1 MTVQNLAPILSFVL
15 TERGWPCTDRLERM
29 ATHLPAVATAGLEVS
44 LAGEDSVDLQQR
56 IQSES
61 EVSRLTRWIG
71 RTASQD
77 PAWRRLEAALPVIAD
92 DVDEFWLELDAPAED
107 IAVEPPLSVF
117 VRLRQS
123 SATAVAKI
131 LDAFGM
137 HLSSGR
143 LEALR
148 RCLEGCDARTRLSH
162 LGLMLG
168 RTGSPLRLIVEG
180 AAPDDMMV
188 LLDRWGWPGPR
199 ESTARWI
206 DRLFVHADRV
216 RLALTLAD
224 TLMPDIG
231 LECFVGEPAANDPRW
246 RCLFDLLAQEGLC
259 TPGRRDQLLAWP
271 AALTPLSSPQWP
283 EALIADALLRTDP
296 APHWL
301 DCRISHAK
309 VILAAG
315 QPARAKGYFGFIDVK
330 TPPAPAVAPKS
341 RAISVNVEG
350 AIEAATAFLIA
361 ARNQAGWW
369 LDYDG
374 FSEGPADEW
383 VTAYV
388 ALALHHGADAH
399 GRDAAARAWHLL
411 KARAR
416 HGWGWNFLQPADADS
431 TIWGLRLASALGES
445 ETREACEATD
455 FLRRHMRSD
464 GGVATYRPDVYAH
477 WSDGKLVNPAW
488 YEAHACVTAAA
499 AQLSGLGF
507 APLGHLRDSQSEDGD
522 WRGYWWQSERYAT
535 ALAAEALAAKGDA
548 GDEDRVRRAIQATR
562 MWLER
567 EEAADRLRQR
577 PFEAAWALRTLLLK
591 PSAAI
596 EAVERLVSQ
605 LLAAQY
611 DDGSWCASA
620 TLAIPNR
627 RGDIVPAIDNR
638 RCFTTATVLEALGR
652 FYRLNPTDH

>member
-1 MTVQNLAPILSFVL
+1 MTAQNLAPILRFVL
-15 TERGWPCTDRLERM
+15 AERGWSSSGRLEGM
-29 ATHLPAVATAGLEVS
+29 AAHLPAVATAGLEVS
-44 LAGEDSVDLQQR
+44 LTGEGNADLQQR
-56 IQSES
+56 IKSET
-61 EVSRLTRWIG
+61 EVARLSRWIR

-77 PAWRRLEAALPVIAD
+77 KAWQRLDAALPVITD
-92 DVDEFWLELDAPAED
+92 DIDEYWLELDAPAED
-107 IAVEPPLSVF
+107 GPEEPPLSVF
-117 VRLRQS
+117 VRLRES
-123 SATAVAKI
+123 SVTAVARV

-137 HLSSGR
+137 ELSPGR
-143 LEALR
+143 LAALR
-148 RCLEGCDARTRLSH
+148 RCLEDCDAKTRLSH

-168 RTGSPLRLIVEG
+168 RAGAPLRLIVEG
-180 AAPDDMMV
+180 VAPDDMMA
-188 LLDRWGWPGPR
+188 LLDRWGWSGPR

-206 DRLFVHADRV
+206 DRLFVHADRI

-224 TLMPDIG
+224 SLTPDIG
-231 LECFVGEPAANDPRW
+231 LECFVGEPTVNDPRW
-246 RCLFDLLAQEGLC
+246 RCLFDLLVQEGLC
-259 TPGRRDQLLAWP
+259 THSRRDELLAWP

-309 VILAAG
+309 VTLAIG
-315 QPARAKGYFGFIDVK
+315 QPVRAKGYFGFVEVQTSS
-330 TPPAPAVAPKS
+330 TPALEAKP
-341 RAISVNVEG
+341 RISVGNVEG

-383 VTAYV
+383 VTAYIG
-388 ALALHHGADAH
+388 LALHHGAHAP

-445 ETREACEATD
+445 DTREACEAID
-455 FLRRHMRSD
+455 FLHRHMQSD
-464 GGVATYRPDVYAH
+464 GGVATYRRDVYAR
-477 WSDGKLVNPAW
+477 WSDGKAVNPAW

-499 AQLSGLGF
+499 AQLPGLGA
-507 APLGHLRDSQSEDGD
+507 APLSHLRSTQGKDGD

-535 ALAAEALAAKGDA
+535 ALAAEALAAQGDA
-548 GDEDRVRRAIQATR
+548 GDADRVQRAIRATQI
-562 MWLER
+562 WLER
-567 EEAADRLRQR
+567 DGTADRLREH
-577 PFEAAWALRTLLLK
+577 PFEAAWALRTLLLE
-591 PSAAI
+591 PSAKV
-596 EAVERLVSQ
+596 ESVERLVGQ

-611 DDGSWCASA
+611 EDGSWCASA

-627 RGDIVPAIDNR
+627 RGEIVPAIDNR

-652 FYRLNPTDH
+652 FNPPNPTDR